1 MSIHESVTGQQAPQQ
16 PLNPATSGV
25 LAANW
30 PELLRRA
37 QAGAAEMQQ
46 VAENAPKVGPD
57 EAEITA
63 EQQRLSQAFVSAQQR
78 QQQRQEPMTN
88 SRAGRAAQRYVP
100 QPKKQKSQDTELEF

>member
-30 PELLRRA
+30 PQLLQRA
-37 QAGAAEMQQ
+37 REGAEQMQQ
-46 VAENAPKVGPD
+46 VADNAPLVVPSK
-57 EAEITA
+57 AEVTA
-63 EQQRLSQAFVSAQQR
+63 EQEQLSQAFVDAQQR
-78 QQQRQEPMTN
+78 QQQPQEPTTN

-100 QPKKQKSQDTELEF
+100 QPKKQKSQDAELEF

>member
-1 MSIHESVTGQQAPQQ
+1 MSIHESVTGQQAPEK
-16 PLNPATSGV
+16 PLNPSAAGV
-25 LAANW
+25 LSVNW
-30 PELLRRA
+30 LGLLQRA
-37 QAGAAEMQQ
+37 REGADHMQQ

-78 QQQRQEPMTN
+78 QQQPQEPTH

-100 QPKKQKSQDTELEF
+100 QPKKSKNNEPEPEF

>member
-16 PLNPATSGV
+16 PLNPATAGV

-30 PELLRRA
+30 PQLLQRA
-37 QAGAAEMQQ
+37 REGAEQMQQ
-46 VAENAPKVGPD
+46 VTENAPQVVPSK
-57 EAEITA
+57 AEIAA
-63 EQQRLSQAFVSAQQR
+63 EQQRLSKAFVDAQKQE
-78 QQQRQEPMTN
+78 QQPQEPTN

>member
-63 EQQRLSQAFVSAQQR
+63 EQQRLSKAFVDAQKQE
-78 QQQRQEPMTN
+78 QQPQEPTH